1 MNKIGYSVMAAVL
14 AAGSMTFGACTSDE
28 EVQVNEQ
35 QAQQPEVEQ
44 QSVKDVLG
52 EMGDNLAK
60 IEFSQLAPLADALQ
74 QNDAWEARGL
84 KPGTDEQQGQKKF
97 IEKFRA
103 LLQHL
108 LGGEDGLKWSVSNAD
123 QTLQLTSSALFELE
137 GIGLKEDKEGNRR
150 TYENELKVTKDDTVY
165 TIKTKVVKNI
175 GGRLSQLSLEGQRVL
190 QVYKEDE
197 CILGIE
203 TDRLLVL
210 GNSYAHVGKIHARGA
225 DIELGVKFTDEQT
238 MVRSVSV
245 AMQGNP
251 MLSLNLTTDKDFD
264 WNTVKETGLRFK
276 THVDANLMGRIF
288 IVTDVADVLKFYKEG
303 FALAA
308 ISVNG
313 TTEENCKE
321 LCNSFNENVNTQLM
335 MAGSVLGSVMVMP
348 IKKDT
353 LDSYRP
359 GLVAVTSLSDG
370 HPLAIND
377 ALALMGFSFQD
388 IINMLMGKTP
398 NDVDDEEEEEEED
411 DAPVE

>member
-14 AAGSMTFGACTSDE
+14 AAGSMTFGACTSSDE
-28 EVQVNEQ
+28 EMQVKEQ

-303 FALAA
+303 LALAA

-359 GLVAVTSLSDG
+359 GLLAVTSLSDG

-398 NDVDDEEEEEEED
+398 NDVDDEEEEEEYD
-411 DAPVE
+411 VE